1 MKKRILSFILLL
13 VMMLGVIGCETG
25 GGGNDTPK
33 PDDNTPIVDP
43 NKIVTDD
50 ELATPYTDQLKLT
63 QSYVGKSFLNDGIGV
78 VTLSNPVDG
87 DTAIFKEGSTTFT
100 VRFNAVNTPES
111 TYKLEPWGLSA
122 SKFTK
127 RILNNAV
134 KIVLQAD
141 TIKTNRLDSTG
152 KRYLAWVWYQ
162 PTEGADFRLLNLE
175 IVEKCYSTSKAAG
188 MLYADTLLDAD
199 LKAQKLNVRIWN
211 RTVLDPDYDYSETGK
226 YLTLKEIREQYSG
239 TTESHE
245 KVIVKGIVTRKI
257 GPYSAYIQQQEDGV
271 WYIGSTKLV
280 DADNKPFK
288 AIDENPEMPF
298 VGSNG
303 NWFVGEFDTKIQA
316 EGGVA
321 GQSLYEYCSSAPGFG
336 LSEEEWFATLTV
348 TEPDASINHPYIV
361 KDGEWYGVYLYG
373 GFTGISSKLI
383 IGQEVKVAGNIGTFY
398 GALQITGVTADGI
411 AVLNKEISEP
421 HIYDIADVSSLSV
434 EGSTQLFGCLVE
446 LHDLTVY
453 SGYNT
458 KTSDAFTLKCQD
470 AHGNKINI
478 RVDGNTAIHQYK
490 TGEKVQVAAA
500 TNTTAAKEYYPD
512 GALDDDA
519 TGIVNCWQYFDGK
532 TFSSIKGI
540 LTVYDGD
547 TDGTPELQVMLTLV
561 KDITFD
567 GE

>member
-13 VMMLGVIGCETG
+13 VMMLGVIGCEM
-25 GGGNDTPK
+25 GGNTTPDEK
-33 PDDNTPIVDP
+33 PDDKPIVDP

-162 PTEGADFRLLNLE
+162 PAEGADFRLLNLE

-239 TTESHE
+239 YTESHE

-271 WYIGSTKLV
+271 WYIGSTKLEN
-280 DADNKPFK
+280 DGQPLK

-298 VGSNG
+298 VGENG
-303 NWFVGEFDTKIQA
+303 HWFVGEYDTNIEA
-316 EGGVA
+316 VGGVA
-321 GQSLYEYCSSAPGFG
+321 GQSLYDYYKAG
-336 LSEEEWFATLTV
+336 EENPLDEASWFATLTV
-348 TEPDASINHPYIV
+348 TEADASINHPYIV

-411 AVLNKEISEP
+411 SVLNKEISEP

>member
-1 MKKRILSFILLL
+1 MKKRILTLILLL
-13 VMMLGVIGCETG
+13 VMMLGIVGCEMG
-25 GGGNDTPK
+25 GTNEPDPK
-33 PDDNTPIVDP
+33 PDDNPIVNP
-43 NKIVTDD
+43 GGIVTDE

-63 QSYVGKSFLNDGIGV
+63 QSYVGKSFINDGIGV
-78 VTLSNPVDG
+78 VTLSSPVDG

-127 RILNNAV
+127 RMLNNAT

-162 PTEGADFRLLNLE
+162 PSEGADFRLLNLE
-175 IVEKCYSTSKAAG
+175 IIEKCYSTSKAAG

-199 LKAQKLNVRIWN
+199 LRAQKLNVRIWN
-211 RTVLDPDYDYSETGK
+211 RSVLDPDYDYSETGK

-239 TTESHE
+239 YTESHE

-280 DADNKPFK
+280 NGNEPLK

-298 VGSNG
+298 VGANG
-303 NWFVGEFDTKIQA
+303 NWFVGEFDTGIA
-316 EGGVA
+316 AVGGEA
-321 GQSLYEYCSSAPGFG
+321 GQSLYDYYKASEANP
-336 LSEEEWFATLTV
+336 LSEAEWFATLTV
-348 TEPDASINHPYIV
+348 TEADASINHPYIV

-373 GFTGISSKLI
+373 GFTGISSKLT

-411 AVLNKEISEP
+411 AVLNKEITEP
-421 HIYDIADVSSLSV
+421 HVYDIADVSTLSV

-458 KTSDAFTLKCQD
+458 KTSDAFTIKCQD
-470 AHGNKINI
+470 ANGNKINI

-490 TGEKVQVAAA
+490 TGEKIKVADA

-547 TDGTPELQVMLTLV
+547 TDGTPELQIMLTLV
-561 KDITFD
+561 RDIVFD
-567 GE
+567 VE

>member
-13 VMMLGVIGCETG
+13 VMMLGVIGCEMG
-25 GGGNDTPK
+25 GGGTDDPK
-33 PDDNTPIVDP
+33 PDDNPIVDP
-43 NKIVTDD
+43 DKIVTDD

-239 TTESHE
+239 YTESHE

-336 LSEEEWFATLTV
+336 LSEEEWFATLTA

-470 AHGNKINI
+470 AQGNKINI
-478 RVDGNTAIHQYK
+478 RVDGNTAIHQQK
-490 TGEKVQVAAA
+490 TGEKVHVADA

-519 TGIVNCWQYFDGK
+519 SGIVNCWQYFDGM
-532 TFSSIKGI
+532 TFASIKGI

>member
-1 MKKRILSFILLL
+1 MKNRILTLILLL
-13 VMMLGVIGCETG
+13 VMMLGIVGCEMG
-25 GGGNDTPK
+25 GTTEPDPK
-33 PDDNTPIVDP
+33 PDPGQTDLSGRV
-43 NKIVTDD
+43 VTDD
-50 ELATPYTDQLKLT
+50 ELKTPYTDQLKLT
-63 QSYVGKSFLNDGIGV
+63 QSYVGKSFINDGIGV
-78 VTLSNPVDG
+78 VTLSSPVDG

-100 VRFNAVNTPES
+100 ARFNAVNTPES
-111 TYKLEPWGLSA
+111 TYKLEPWGLGA

-127 RILNNAV
+127 RILNNAY

-162 PTEGADFRLLNLE
+162 PFEGADFRLLNLE
-175 IVEKCYSTSKAAG
+175 IIEKCYSTSKASG

-199 LKAQKLNVRIWN
+199 LQAQKLNVRIWN

-226 YLTLKEIREQYSG
+226 YLTLKEIREKYSG
-239 TTESHE
+239 YTESHE

-271 WYIGSTKLV
+271 WYIGSTMLV
-280 DADNKPFK
+280 DGDGEPIK
-288 AIDENPEMPF
+288 AVDENPDMPF
-298 VGSNG
+298 VGENG
-303 NWFVGEFDTKIQA
+303 NWFIGELNTGMA
-316 EGGVA
+316 AAGGIA
-321 GQSLYEYCSSAPGFG
+321 GQSLYDYYKAGEESP
-336 LSEEEWFATLTV
+336 LSEAEWIPTLTV
-348 TEPDASINHPYIV
+348 TEADASINHPYIV

-373 GFTGISSKLI
+373 GFTGISSKLT

-411 AVLNKEISEP
+411 AVLNKEITNP
-421 HIYDIADVSSLSV
+421 HVYDIEDVSSLSV
-434 EGSTQLFGCLVE
+434 NGSTQLFGCLVE

-490 TGEKVQVAAA
+490 TGEKIHVADA

-561 KDITFD
+561 KDIVFD
-567 GE
+567 VE

>member
-13 VMMLGVIGCETG
+13 VMMLGVIGCEMG

-33 PDDNTPIVDP
+33 PDDNTPIVNPD
-43 NKIVTDD
+43 KIVTDD

-162 PTEGADFRLLNLE
+162 PSEGADFRLLNLE

-199 LKAQKLNVRIWN
+199 LRAQKQNVRIWN

-239 TTESHE
+239 YTESHE

-271 WYIGSTKLV
+271 WYIGSTKLEN
-280 DADNKPFK
+280 DGQPLK

>member
-13 VMMLGVIGCETG
+13 VMMLGVIGCEM
-25 GGGNDTPK
+25 GGNTTPDDK
-33 PDDNTPIVDP
+33 PDDGTPIVDP
-43 NKIVTDD
+43 DKIVTDD

-63 QSYVGKSFLNDGIGV
+63 QSYVGKSFINDGIGV

-87 DTAIFKEGSTTFT
+87 DTAIFKEGNTTFT
-100 VRFNAVNTPES
+100 ARFNAVNTPES

-199 LKAQKLNVRIWN
+199 LKAQKQNVRIWN

-298 VGSNG
+298 VGENG

>member
-13 VMMLGVIGCETG
+13 VMMLGVIGCEMG

-43 NKIVTDD
+43 DKIVTDD

-162 PTEGADFRLLNLE
+162 PSEGADFRLLNLE

-199 LKAQKLNVRIWN
+199 LRAQKQNVRIWN

-239 TTESHE
+239 YTESHE

-271 WYIGSTKLV
+271 WYIGSTKLEN
-280 DADNKPFK
+280 DGQPLK

-298 VGSNG
+298 VGENG
-303 NWFVGEFDTKIQA
+303 HWFIGEYDTNIEA
-316 EGGVA
+316 VGGVA
-321 GQSLYEYCSSAPGFG
+321 GQSLYDYYKAG
-336 LSEEEWFATLTV
+336 EENPLDEASWFATLTV
-348 TEPDASINHPYIV
+348 TEADASINHPYIV

>member
-13 VMMLGVIGCETG
+13 VMMLGVIGCEM
-25 GGGNDTPK
+25 GGNTTPDEK
-33 PDDNTPIVDP
+33 PDDTPVIEP
-43 NKIVTDD
+43 GRIVTDD

-78 VTLSNPVDG
+78 VTLSSPVDG

-127 RILNNAV
+127 RVLNNAV

-162 PTEGADFRLLNLE
+162 PSEGADFRLLNLE

-226 YLTLKEIREQYSG
+226 YLTLKEIREQFNGS
-239 TTESHE
+239 TDSHI

-271 WYIGSTKLV
+271 WYIGSTKLI
-280 DADNKPFK
+280 DGEGNPLK
-288 AIDENPEMPF
+288 AIDENPDMPF
-298 VGSNG
+298 VGDNG
-303 NWFVGEFDTKIQA
+303 NWFIGELDTGMAA
-316 EGGVA
+316 EDGQA
-321 GQSLYEYCSSAPGFG
+321 GQSLYDYYKAGEENP
-336 LSEEEWFATLTV
+336 LSEAEWFETLTIV
-348 TEPDASINHPYIV
+348 KADASINHPYIV

-373 GFTGISSKLI
+373 GFTGISSKLT
-383 IGQEVKVAGNIGTFY
+383 IGQEVKVAGNIGTY
-398 GALQITGVTADGI
+398 SGALQITGVTADGI
-411 AVLNKEISEP
+411 AVLNEEITEP
-421 HIYDIADVSSLSV
+421 HVYDIEDVSSLSV
-434 EGSTQLFGCLVE
+434 DGSMQLFGCLVE
-446 LHDLTVY
+446 LHDLVVY
-453 SGYNT
+453 GGYDT
-458 KTSDAFTLKCQD
+458 KASDGFTIKCKD
-470 AHGNKINI
+470 ANGNKINI
-478 RVDGNTAIHQYK
+478 RVDGNTAIHQQK
-490 TGEKVQVAAA
+490 TGQRETVTYVDSETNKTYVKV
-500 TNTTAAKEYYPD
+500 YYPD
-512 GALDDDA
+512 GALDDGA
-519 TGIVNCWQYFDGK
+519 SGLVQSWKYFEGK
-532 TFSSIKGI
+532 SISSIKGI
-540 LTVYDGD
+540 LTVYDGS
-547 TDGTPELQVMLTLV
+547 GTEELQIMLTLCR
-561 KDITFD
+561 DIIFD
-567 GE
+567 VE

>member
-13 VMMLGVIGCETG
+13 VMMLGVIGCEMG

-33 PDDNTPIVDP
+33 PDDNTPIVNPD
-43 NKIVTDD
+43 KIVTDD

-127 RILNNAV
+127 KILNNAV

-162 PTEGADFRLLNLE
+162 PSEGADFRLLNLE

-199 LKAQKLNVRIWN
+199 LRAQKLNVRIWN

-239 TTESHE
+239 YTESHE

-271 WYIGSTKLV
+271 WYIGSTKLEN
-280 DADNKPFK
+280 DGQPLK